1 MPEML
6 KMIEVLSAENM
17 KELGAMIG
25 ERLVGGECLELI
37 GDVGAGKTTFTKGL
51 ALGLGID
58 EDIQSPSFTISRVY
72 EARDNLRLDHYDF
85 YRLPDPGIL
94 EYEFAE
100 SLADDQVITVVEWG
114 ESVEN
119 ILPDNRIVVQ
129 ITATADEV
137 REVTFKGP
145 QLEVLLK
152 DIV

>member
-17 KELGAMIG
+17 KERGAMIG

>member
-51 ALGLGID
+51 ALGLDID

-85 YRLPDPGIL
+85 YRLPDPDIL